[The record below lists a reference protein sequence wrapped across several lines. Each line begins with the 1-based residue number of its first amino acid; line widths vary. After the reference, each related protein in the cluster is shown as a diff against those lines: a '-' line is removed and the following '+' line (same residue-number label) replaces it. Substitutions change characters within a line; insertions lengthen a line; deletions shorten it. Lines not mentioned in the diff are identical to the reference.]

1 MLPGLASE
9 LAIDGGEPVRSSF
22 LPYGRQSIS
31 DDDIEAVR
39 AVLKSDFLTTGP
51 AVASFEKSLTV
62 GIGVEH
68 AVAVSSGTAA
78 LHAMYAA
85 AGIGPGDE
93 VIVPIITF
101 AATANAA
108 LYVGA
113 RPVFAD
119 VNPAT
124 LLIDPSSVSE
134 LITDSTKAI
143 VGVDFAGQPAEY
155 ESLYDLASGRDIAVM
170 ADAAHSLGST
180 RDGVQGGKIAD
191 ASILSFHPV
200 KHVAAGEGGAI
211 VTDDAGLAEK
221 AARFRNHGISADH
234 SQRTSLNTWEYE
246 IADLGFNYR
255 MSDIHCALGE
265 SQLSGL
271 TDNVA
276 SRQRIAGVYDAEFEG
291 LDGVTPLI
299 TDSRNSNAYHLYI
312 VKIDASVFSADRAQF
327 FAALRAENIGVN
339 VHYIPVGRHPIYVEL
354 GYDRA
359 MCPNGESAYEE
370 IITLP
375 LWPKMIDQDVTD
387 VVDAVSKVAR
397 AYSR

>member
-1 MLPGLASE
+1 MASE
-9 LAIDGGEPVRSSF
+9 LAIDGGQPVRSSF
-22 LPYGRQSIS
+22 LPYGRQSIT
-31 DDDIEAVR
+31 DDDIKAVN
-39 AVLKSDFLTTGP
+39 AVLRSDYLTTGP
-51 AVASFEKSLTV
+51 AVTSFENRLTEA
-62 GIGVEH
+62 IGFEH

-85 AGIGPGDE
+85 AGIGEGDE

-113 RPVFAD
+113 KPVFAD
-119 VNPAT
+119 VDPAT
-124 LLIDPSSVSE
+124 LLIDPASVAE

-155 ESLYDLASGRDIAVM
+155 ESLYELASGRDITVM

-180 RDGVQGGKIAD
+180 RDGVPGGKIAD

-211 VTDDAGLAEK
+211 VTDNAELAQK
-221 AARFRNHGISADH
+221 ATRFRNHGISADH
-234 SQRTSLNTWEYE
+234 SQRASKNTWEYE
-246 IADLGFNYR
+246 ITDLGFNYR

-265 SQLSGL
+265 SQLGGL

-276 SRQRIAGVYDAEFEG
+276 SRQRIAGVYDTEFESV
-291 LDGVTPLI
+291 DGVTPLV
-299 TDSRNSNAYHLYI
+299 TDARNSNAYHLYI
-312 VKIDASVFSADRAQF
+312 VKIDASVFTADRAQF

-339 VHYIPVGRHPIYVEL
+339 VHYIPVGRHPIYVEM
-354 GYDRA
+354 GYERSS
-359 MCPNGESAYEE
+359 CPNGESAYEE

-375 LWPKMIDQDVTD
+375 LWPKMTDQDVDD
-387 VVDAVSKVAR
+387 VVEAVKKVAV

>member
-1 MLPGLASE
+1 MAANLAPD
-9 LAIDGGEPVRSSF
+9 LAINGGEPVRSSF
-22 LPYGRQSIS
+22 LPYGRQTIS
-31 DDDIEAVR
+31 DEDIAAVD
-39 AVLKSDFLTTGP
+39 AVLRSDYLTTGP
-51 AVASFEKSLTV
+51 AVSSFEKRLCETV
-62 GIGVEH
+62 GVGH

-113 RPVFAD
+113 KPVFAD
-119 VNPAT
+119 VNPAN
-124 LLIDPSSVSE
+124 LLIDPASVAE

-143 VGVDFAGQPAEY
+143 VGVDFTGQPAEY
-155 ESLYDLASGRDIAVM
+155 ESLYELASGRDISVM

-180 RDGVQGGKIAD
+180 RDGVPGGKIAD

-200 KHVAAGEGGAI
+200 KHVAAGEGGAV
-211 VTDDAGLAEK
+211 VTDDGELAEE

-234 SQRTSLNTWEYE
+234 SQRASLNTWEYE

-265 SQLSGL
+265 SQLAELSE
-271 TDNVA
+271 NVA
-276 SRQRIAGVYDAEFEG
+276 SRQRFAGVYDAEFER
-291 LDGVTPLI
+291 LEGVTPLV
-299 TDSRNSNAYHLYI
+299 TDERNSNAYHLYI
-312 VKIDASVFSADRAQF
+312 VKIDSSVFTADRAQF

-354 GYDRA
+354 GYERES
-359 MCPNGESAYEE
+359 CPNGEGVY
-370 IITLP
+370 
-375 LWPKMIDQDVTD
+375 
-387 VVDAVSKVAR
+387 
-397 AYSR
+397 

>member
-1 MLPGLASE
+1 MASE
-9 LAIDGGEPVRSSF
+9 LAIDGGQPVRSSF
-22 LPYGRQSIS
+22 LPYGRQSIT
-31 DDDIEAVR
+31 DDDIKAVN
-39 AVLKSDFLTTGP
+39 AVLSSDYLTTGP
-51 AVASFEKSLTV
+51 AVTSFENRLTEA
-62 GIGVEH
+62 IGVEH

-85 AGIGPGDE
+85 AGIGEGDE

-113 RPVFAD
+113 KPVFAD
-119 VNPAT
+119 VDPAT
-124 LLIDPSSVSE
+124 LLIDPASVAE

-155 ESLYDLASGRDIAVM
+155 ESLYELASGRDITVM

-180 RDGVQGGKIAD
+180 RDGVPGGKIAD

-211 VTDDAGLAEK
+211 VTDNAELAQK
-221 AARFRNHGISADH
+221 ATRFRNHGISADH
-234 SQRTSLNTWEYE
+234 SQRASKNTWEYE
-246 IADLGFNYR
+246 ITDLGFNYR

-265 SQLSGL
+265 SQLGGL

-276 SRQRIAGVYDAEFEG
+276 SRQRIAGVYDTEFESV
-291 LDGVTPLI
+291 DGVTPLV
-299 TDSRNSNAYHLYI
+299 TDARNSNAYHLYI
-312 VKIDASVFSADRAQF
+312 VKIDASVFTADRAQF

-339 VHYIPVGRHPIYVEL
+339 VHYIPVGRHPIYVEM
-354 GYDRA
+354 GYERSS
-359 MCPNGESAYEE
+359 CPNGESAYEE

-375 LWPKMIDQDVTD
+375 LWPKMTDQDVDD
-387 VVDAVSKVAR
+387 VVEAVKKVAV

>member
-1 MLPGLASE
+1 MMKSR
-9 LAIDGGEPVRSSF
+9 LAIDGGEPVRRMF
-22 LPYGRQSIS
+22 LPYGRQTITES
-31 DDDIEAVR
+31 DIEAVNT
-39 AVLKSDFLTTGP
+39 VLKSDFLTTGP
-51 AVASFEKSLTV
+51 AVASFEQKLTETV
-62 GIGVEH
+62 GVDH

-85 AGIGPGDE
+85 AGIGRGDE

-108 LYVGA
+108 LYLGA

-119 VNPAT
+119 VDPAT
-124 LLIDPSSVSE
+124 LLIDPVSVSE

-143 VGVDFAGQPAEY
+143 VAVDFAGQPAMY
-155 ESLYDLASGRDIAVM
+155 ESLYELTSGRDITVM

-180 RDGVQGGKIAD
+180 RYGIPGGKIAD

-200 KHVAAGEGGAI
+200 KHVAAGEGGAV
-211 VTDDAGLAEK
+211 VTDDSELAE
-221 AARFRNHGISADH
+221 AAVRFRNHGISANH
-234 SQRTSLNTWEYE
+234 SERASLNTWEYE

-271 TDNVA
+271 VENVA
-276 SRQRIAGVYDAEFEG
+276 SRQRIAGVYDEAFEG
-291 LDGVTPLI
+291 IDGVTPLV
-299 TDSRNSNAYHLYI
+299 TDERNSNAYHLYI
-312 VKIDASVFSADRAQF
+312 VKIDSSVFTADRAQF

-339 VHYIPVGRHPIYVEL
+339 VHYIPVGWHPIYEEL
-354 GYDRA
+354 GFERGS
-359 MCPNGESAYEE
+359 CPIGEGVYGE

-375 LWPKMIDQDVTD
+375 LWPNMSEQDVDD
-387 VVDAVSKVAR
+387 VVVAVNKVAQ
-397 AYSR
+397 AYRR